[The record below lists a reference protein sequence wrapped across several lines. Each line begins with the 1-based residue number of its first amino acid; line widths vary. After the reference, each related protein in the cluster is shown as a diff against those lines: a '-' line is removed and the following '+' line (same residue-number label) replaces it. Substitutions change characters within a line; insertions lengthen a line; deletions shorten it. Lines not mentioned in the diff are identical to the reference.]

1 MPIPGTIT
9 VLQPIAPNSPNDIGP
24 SHLARYGL
32 GGIHSVGT
40 TAERDAISFVRREVG
55 MLAYVSSLNKY
66 YSLVG
71 STSNTAWVE
80 FTVDAAGGNPAGP
93 NGAIQ
98 FRDGTGFSGVSSL
111 TYNSSLGLLVL
122 GSDAAIEFGD
132 GSVQRTAR
140 NFYGLTGATSPDYPS
155 GVSGTGYTG
164 DRLLLATGPSA
175 DPFRNYVRFGNAWFQ
190 TGVVG
195 IGQGP
200 QGIQGTAGERGAT
213 GATGLSGEKGER
225 GETGSPGEPGE
236 RGATGPTGERGAT
249 GFGGATGP
257 EGALQFNDGG
267 QLSGDAG
274 LIFDSGT
281 RNIVLGSDVAIG
293 FGDGSVQ
300 RTARNFY
307 GLTGATS
314 AEYPQGMSFAGYTGD
329 RLLIATG
336 PSTDPLRNYVK
347 FGNAWVQTGVVGI
360 GQGPQG
366 IQGTAGERG
375 ATGATGT
382 FTGNFVSSLNGF
394 TGDVI
399 ITSGENISIDFIPDP
414 FLGNYI
420 RVSATGFG
428 QFFGITGPT
437 TPSFPIGMSGSGN
450 TGDRLLIAT
459 GPSADPFRNYIK
471 FGNGWFQTGV
481 VGIGQGPQGIQ
492 GTAGE
497 RGATGEPGERGATGS
512 TGEPGERGATGATGF
527 GGATG
532 PQGALQFNDG
542 GELSGNSGLLYS
554 SIEGKLVLGS
564 DVVLEFGD
572 GTTQG
577 TARNFYSLLG
587 ATSEK
592 YPTGMSVFG
601 NTGDRLLIATG
612 PQNDPFRNYVRFG
625 RHWFQTGVVGLDQA
639 SVGPTGPTG
648 AQVTLIRTVSTT
660 IPDVFIK
667 GIGAQSLSGNS
678 IDITYA
684 GGLPLTGSIFLT
696 DPTKGTGFPVY
707 FNTAQMESVV
717 FTDQTLTGSIGDT
730 ITIRIAITGEN
741 GSSDSQDIAI
751 VVGNEVRWGTS
762 SLPSLT
768 AGGILNTLNGFAA
781 KNNITHEFSLGLSDS
796 AGTYAYF
803 VHPKRFG
810 RSRQSI
816 NNAAYG
822 GMILQGD
829 IVEMGESSLTY
840 TNINGYAEQFY
851 VYRSENRFVNS
862 SILVKST
869 PVS

>member
-80 FTVDAAGGNPAGP
+80 FTVEGGGGNPAGS

-140 NFYGLTGATSPDYPS
+140 NFYGLTGATSPDYPT
-155 GVSGTGYTG
+155 GVSGTGFTG
-164 DRLLLATGPSA
+164 DRLLIATGPST

-236 RGATGPTGERGAT
+236 RGATGATGERGAT

-257 EGALQFNDGG
+257 QGALQFNDDGE
-267 QLSGDAG
+267 LSGDAG
-274 LIFDSGT
+274 LIFDSSA
-281 RNIVLGSDVAIG
+281 RSIVLGSGVAVQ
-293 FGDGSVQ
+293 FGDASVQ

-375 ATGATGT
+375 ATG
-382 FTGNFVSSLNGF
+382 
-394 TGDVI
+394 
-399 ITSGENISIDFIPDP
+399 
-414 FLGNYI
+414 
-420 RVSATGFG
+420 
-428 QFFGITGPT
+428 
-437 TPSFPIGMSGSGN
+437 
-450 TGDRLLIAT
+450 
-459 GPSADPFRNYIK
+459 
-471 FGNGWFQTGV
+471 
-481 VGIGQGPQGIQ
+481 
-492 GTAGE
+492 
-497 RGATGEPGERGATGS
+497 EPGERGATGS

-532 PQGALQFNDG
+532 PQGAIQFNNS

-592 YPTGMSVFG
+592 YPTGVSGFG

-648 AQVTLIRTVSTT
+648 AQVTLIRSLSTT
-660 IPDVFIK
+660 VPDVFIK
-667 GIGAQSLSGNS
+667 GIAAQNLSGNT
-678 IDITYA
+678 IQMTYA

-707 FNTAQMESVV
+707 FNSPQMESAI
-717 FTDQTLTGSIGDT
+717 FTNQTLTGNIGDT

-741 GSSDSQDIAI
+741 GSFDSQDITV

-762 SLPSLT
+762 TLPSLT
-768 AGGILNTLNGFAA
+768 AGGILTALNGFAA
-781 KNNITHEFSLGLSDS
+781 KNNIIHEFSLGLSDS

-822 GMILQGD
+822 GMVLQGD
-829 IVEMGESSLTY
+829 IIEMGESSLTY
-840 TNINGYAEQFY
+840 TNTNGYEEQFY